1 MTDRLPVLGVRID
14 MPAFADA
21 VTAADAFVRSGERG
35 YACHVDARLLLA
47 ARDDAAV
54 AQALADARFAFP
66 DGIPLV
72 WSGRMRG
79 VAAERVYGPDFMRA
93 MLDRPGLRHALF
105 GGDEATLAAL
115 RARIAKEHPGA
126 EIALALAPSY
136 GSWSEDESRTHLAA
150 LNAADADIIWVGI
163 GAPRQ
168 ELWMREHRP
177 SLRAPLLIGVGAA
190 FDFLSGVKPQAPR
203 AIRMAGF
210 EWLFRLASEPSR
222 LGRRYLLTVPRA
234 GVLLAYEVVVARLSS
249 KRRNASR

>member
-1 MTDRLPVLGVRID
+1 MTERLSVLGVRID

-21 VTAADAFVRSGERG
+21 VATAETFVRSGERG

-54 AQALADARFAFP
+54 AQALNGARFAFP

-72 WSGRMRG
+72 WSGRLRG

-105 GGDEATLAAL
+105 GGDEATLATL
-115 RARIAKEHPGA
+115 RARIAAEHPDA
-126 EIALALAPSY
+126 EIALALAPPY
-136 GSWSEDESRTHLAA
+136 GNWSDDEARAHIIA
-150 LNAADADIIWVGI
+150 LNASNADIVWVGI

-177 SLRAPLLIGVGAA
+177 FLRAPLLVGVGAA
-190 FDFLSGVKPQAPR
+190 FDFLSGAKPQAPR
-203 AIRMAGF
+203 AIRMSGF

-222 LGRRYLLTVPRA
+222 LWRRYLLTVPRA
-234 GVLLAYEVVVARLSS
+234 AILLAYEVTAARLSAI
-249 KRRNASR
+249 RRNASR